1 MRSVRPSVL
10 RVGPPPDPFLFGLAV
25 LSLLAEAAAECPLL
39 CVIDDAQWL
48 DRASAQTLAFVARR
62 LGAESVALVFAIREA
77 ADQQSSLA
85 GLPELMLGGLGAGE
99 AREMLAA
106 AIPGPLDERV
116 RDRILAETR
125 GNPLALLEL
134 PRGLT
139 YAELAGGFGLPDAQG
154 LSDRIEESF
163 QRRLAPLP
171 ADLRQLLLIAAV
183 EPTGDPALIRRAA
196 SRLGVLI
203 DAQER
208 TEFAGLLRWD
218 STVAFRHPLARS
230 AVYRSGSVNHRRAAH
245 RALAD
250 VTDPAIDADRR
261 AWHLAHAAGGPD
273 EYVADEL
280 EHSADRA
287 RARGGLAAAAAF
299 LERAAVLTP
308 DPAQRAGRA
317 LAAAATKFQAGAF
330 DAARDLLAMA
340 AAGPLSELDHAR
352 ADLMQGQLAW
362 VTSRGG
368 NAPLLLVR
376 AAERLAP
383 VDPGLSRST
392 YLDALSAAMF
402 AGHLASP
409 GGGALEVARAADA
422 APRPSDVPRT
432 PDLLLAGLAANFN
445 EGYAAA
451 VPILRQAVTAFGA
464 NMSVDEQ
471 LRWLWL
477 TTLAALH
484 LWDDKPWHELSDP
497 YVQLARRT
505 GALE

>member
-1 MRSVRPSVL
+1 MLVGRREECRQLDELLSGVRRGISRTLVIRGEAGIGKSALLEYLIGRDDRYRVVQAAGVQAEAELAFAGLHQLCTPLLDRLAHIPERQQDAVGTAFGL

-85 GLPELMLGGLGAGE
+85 GLPELTLGGLGAGE

-196 SRLGVLI
+196 SRLGVL
-203 DAQER
+203 
-208 TEFAGLLRWD
+208 
-218 STVAFRHPLARS
+218 
-230 AVYRSGSVNHRRAAH
+230 
-245 RALAD
+245 
-250 VTDPAIDADRR
+250 DRR
-261 AWHLAHAAGGPD
+261 AGAHRVRGTPSLGQHGRLPPPTRALGCVPVGLGQSAPGGAP
-273 EYVADEL
+273 
-280 EHSADRA
+280 
-287 RARGGLAAAAAF
+287 G
-299 LERAAVLTP
+299 
-308 DPAQRAGRA
+308 AGR
-317 LAAAATKFQAGAF
+317 
-330 DAARDLLAMA
+330 RHR
-340 AAGPLSELDHAR
+340 S
-352 ADLMQGQLAW
+352 
-362 VTSRGG
+362 GG
-368 NAPLLLVR
+368 RRRSP
-376 AAERLAP
+376 RLAP
-383 VDPGLSRST
+383 RPRRGR
-392 YLDALSAAMF
+392 
-402 AGHLASP
+402 
-409 GGGALEVARAADA
+409 AR
-422 APRPSDVPRT
+422 RVR
-432 PDLLLAGLAANFN
+432 
-445 EGYAAA
+445 
-451 VPILRQAVTAFGA
+451 R
-464 NMSVDEQ
+464 
-471 LRWLWL
+471 
-477 TTLAALH
+477 
-484 LWDDKPWHELSDP
+484 
-497 YVQLARRT
+497 RRT
-505 GALE
+505 GALGRPRPRTRRARRGRRVPRAGGGADAGPGATSGAGPGRRRHEVPGRRVRCGAGPAWRWRRQAR